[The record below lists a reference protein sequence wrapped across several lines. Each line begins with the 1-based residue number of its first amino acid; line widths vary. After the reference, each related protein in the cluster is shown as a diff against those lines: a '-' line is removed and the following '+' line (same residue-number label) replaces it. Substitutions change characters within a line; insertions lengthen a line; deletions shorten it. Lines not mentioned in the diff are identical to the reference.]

1 MIYIFGHKNPDTDAI
16 VAPIVWESFLK
27 RKKIDAK
34 AFRSGP
40 LNQETK
46 FVLNYFKVKT
56 PPLKTKVKPN
66 QKIILLDHNLYSQA
80 PDGAKEADLI
90 QVIDHHFIGDFQT
103 KKPIYYRSEPVGS
116 TSTIIAK
123 IFFEEGI
130 KMSKKEAGLLLAGII
145 SDTLKFSS
153 PTTTKDDKKIAKI
166 LQRISKVDIKKL
178 SQEMFKAKSKI
189 DGLSLREIILKDF
202 KEFETKKVKFGVGV
216 WETVFPDSLIK
227 KANDLKK
234 EIEKIRKIKK
244 LDLVFFAIVDI
255 LKKNCYFILSDK
267 EKEILKKAFSGKT
280 IDNCLL
286 MVKGVVSRK
295 KQMIPRFLEIIK

>member
-27 RKKIDAK
+27 RKKINAK
-34 AFRSGP
+34 AFRNGS

-46 FVLNYFKVKT
+46 FVLNRFKVKY
-56 PPLKTKVKPN
+56 PPLKTKVKAN

-103 KKPIYYRSEPVGS
+103 KKPIYYRAEPVGS

-130 KMSKKEAGLLLAGII
+130 NPSKKDAALLLSGII

-153 PTTTKDDKKIAKI
+153 PTTTEDDKKIAKLLKKI
-166 LQRISKVDIKKL
+166 SNIDIDELAQKMFEAKSRISG
-178 SQEMFKAKSKI
+178 F
-189 DGLSLREIILKDF
+189 SLKEIILKDF
-202 KEFETKKVKFGVGV
+202 KEFEVKKIKFGVGV
-216 WETVFPDSLIK
+216 WETILPDCLIK
-227 KANDLKK
+227 KTTGLKK

-244 LDLVFFAIVDI
+244 LDLIFFGIIDI

-267 EKEILKKAFSGKT
+267 EKEILKRSFSGKT
-280 IDNCLL
+280 ENDLL
-286 MVKGVVSRK
+286 VVKGVVSRK
-295 KQMIPRFLEIIK
+295 KQMIPRFLEVLK